1 MLTALLPQY
10 ITRPEISLI
19 FSNLKEHY
27 TGELMNKNE
36 NTFSLKT
43 ASAVGIKRQKLYM
56 VKVEFDKYYKKVL
69 IFQYI
74 LI

>member
-43 ASAVGIKRQKLYM
+43 ASAVGIKTQKLYM